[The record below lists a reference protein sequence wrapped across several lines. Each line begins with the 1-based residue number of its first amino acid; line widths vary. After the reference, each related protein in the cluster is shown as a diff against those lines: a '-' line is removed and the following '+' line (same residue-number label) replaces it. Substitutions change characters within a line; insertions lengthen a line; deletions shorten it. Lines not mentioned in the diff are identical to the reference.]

1 MNQSP
6 RQVIEYAS
14 PLPANSDERI
24 AMVLGLFAA
33 SLLTVSVLF
42 ILCAFALR
50 FAPIRPGVTMVMLLN
65 HLALIGGGVGWGL
78 SRHSKP
84 NRAHR
89 WCAWANFLNWL
100 VFAFVLP
107 LSL

>member
-1 MNQSP
+1 MDQTP

-14 PLPANSDERI
+14 PLPSNSDERI
-24 AMVLGLFAA
+24 AMGLGLFAA
-33 SLLTVSVLF
+33 SLLTVSAVF

-50 FAPIRPGVTMVMLLN
+50 LAPIRPGVTMVMLLN

-78 SRHSKP
+78 SRHLRP
-84 NRAHR
+84 NRAYH
-89 WCAWANFLNWL
+89 WCAWSNFLNWV